1 MELPNEE
8 APTPVETPASVG
20 VKRKMAGRGHE
31 NLSPQTTVRLAREVA
46 HFAASPPGAGIR

>member
-31 NLSPQTTVRLAREVA
+31 NLSPHTTVRLAREVA